1 MRHVRKRHPGEICAH
16 HRSARRARLVSGIEV
31 AASQDRNPKRRERIA
46 TDDALLH
53 GEAAAVDG
61 RTGERAAADARIP
74 RMVAAGRRQT
84 GETACGRHS
93 RDRFQPAGQRFEEGR
108 AARRVV
114 PRRRQVHLEGQDA
127 LDAKAERDS
136 LQLIEA
142 CQQDSR
148 TGEQRQRECD
158 LRGHERATQPRH
170 PSSDRDGTRLLTQRI
185 DWMDASE
192 TQQRRNTERHRGG
205 RGGEQREGEDAGV
218 DVDFAEPRQRVATE
232 ALQHADAEGGQGES
246 EHAAE
251 GSQQQALD
259 QELAN
264 EPLPART
271 ERSPHGEL
279 AHASGRTHEHQVGD
293 VDAREQQDERNR
305 GEHQE
310 QQAARVRDQ
319 LFVQRQGDDR
329 ALFRRR
335 PAFQHRQT
343 QRREFRLCAFQADAI
358 AHAADGAQ
366 RVVLLIR
373 VLGKAGTEPT
383 PRRR

>member
-1 MRHVRKRHPGEICAH
+1 
-16 HRSARRARLVSGIEV
+16 
-31 AASQDRNPKRRERIA
+31 
-46 TDDALLH
+46 
-53 GEAAAVDG
+53 
-61 RTGERAAADARIP
+61 
-74 RMVAAGRRQT
+74 
-84 GETACGRHS
+84 
-93 RDRFQPAGQRFEEGR
+93 
-108 AARRVV
+108 
-114 PRRRQVHLEGQDA
+114 
-127 LDAKAERDS
+127 
-136 LQLIEA
+136 
-142 CQQDSR
+142 
-148 TGEQRQRECD
+148 
-158 LRGHERATQPRH
+158 
-170 PSSDRDGTRLLTQRI
+170 
-185 DWMDASE
+185 MDASE
-192 TQQRRNTERHRGG
+192 AQQRRNTERHRGG
-205 RGGEQREGEDAGV
+205 RSGEQREGEDAGV

-246 EHAAE
+246 EHPAE

-279 AHASGRTHEHQVGD
+279 AHASGRTHEHEVGD

-319 LFVQRQGDDR
+319 LFVQRQSDDR

-373 VLGKAGTEPT
+373 VRGKSCTEPT